1 MDKLEVKGDMLD
13 VDVETQINQSSL
25 EETPARIDHEKL
37 DATQEAAS
45 HDGQIFASVLGCVA
59 SPARYESTSKHYYF
73 WVRSEKLVEAT
84 QLVQTASCVSGRLIE
99 FYGMIEE
106 VSRSSGRHSFSE
118 EKDGKDG
125 DPYYEPPFKP
135 EGTTYCEVTI
145 LRADPPY
152 MTPPLEESLV
162 FLGRA
167 AAAAKAYDYESMDD
181 PENDANWGLPIGL
194 LRNGG
199 MDMSGAALIDIRDL
213 CGQRAGHLNVTGQ
226 AGHGTKS
233 SFLLVIVKSLIEFAH
248 RWDNGDANRERFSVR
263 PIVFNVKGNDL
274 MFIDEPNR
282 YLSEKHS
289 NRWGEMGVEPQPFVN
304 AEFYSPCAGGKDD
317 VSRAVARVQR
327 SVPSSRQT
335 HAYYWTLADVIRF
348 GLWSYLF
355 SEDAQQSETMA
366 ALADHILDVIAE
378 DCQPDDDHPAG
389 LQLRQPGSGPNPQC
403 TPQSFSEL
411 TEELRSALRNNQHPL
426 RDSNIHAFGTTRALL
441 SRLGVIRSA
450 EGRLI
455 FDDGRGCGTPLRV
468 LARGTTD
475 PMVIDIAGL
484 PVELRRFVVAAVL
497 DQVKERQMGPKHIQG
512 QVYVLVLDELGVY
525 APRGARDPITKLF
538 EHVAAQLRSQGII
551 LFSAQQQASKVSET
565 IFGNSEFKAIGAT
578 SSDEL
583 DTPTWNRLLTTTQK
597 ARSLQ
602 LHPEEKMVRTQRG
615 WMNVI
620 VPFPAWAMKQS
631 EIGTLN
637 RKSPVGEAPVDKA
650 PGTGFPLN
658 LPDDA

>member
-1 MDKLEVKGDMLD
+1 MNEAEARDDVADGEVEARTDQFSVRNALVSVSLD
-13 VDVETQINQSSL
+13 QFDVVT
-25 EETPARIDHEKL
+25 
-37 DATQEAAS
+37 DAV
-45 HDGQIFASVLGCVA
+45 GQNGQNPDDVLGCVA
-59 SPARYESTSKHYYF
+59 SPARYESTSKRYYF
-73 WVRSEKLVEAT
+73 WVRSGKLVEAT
-84 QLVQTASCVSGRLIE
+84 QLVQTASCVSNRLID
-99 FYGMIEE
+99 FYGVIEE
-106 VSRSSGRHSFSE
+106 VSRSSGRRSFSE

-162 FLGRA
+162 FLGGA

-233 SFLLVIVKSLIEFAH
+233 SFLLVVVKSLIEFA
-248 RWDNGDANRERFSVR
+248 RQWDNGDANREPFSVR

-282 YLSEKHS
+282 YLSDEHCKRWVEM
-289 NRWGEMGVEPQPFVN
+289 NREPQPFVN

-355 SEDAQQSETMA
+355 SEDTQQSETMA
-366 ALADHILDVIAE
+366 ALADHILGVIAE

-389 LQLRQPGSGPNPQC
+389 LQVRQPGSGPNPQC

-455 FDDGRGCGTPLRV
+455 FDDGRGRGMPLRV

-497 DQVKERQMGPKHIQG
+497 NQVKECQMGTEHILG
-512 QVYVLVLDELGVY
+512 QVYVLVLDELGIY
-525 APRGARDPITKLF
+525 APRGTRDPITKLF

-631 EIGTLN
+631 EIGTPN
-637 RKSPVGEAPVDKA
+637 RRCPVGEAPVDEA